1 MIAFKAHI
9 LGSEPYAGG
18 STRDPSETAK
28 KIHKLSSNENPLGP
42 SPRAL
47 RAIRDNLFALHE
59 YNYQDDNRFRE
70 VLSRATGL
78 GMRADQFITA
88 NSGMEL
94 LDLICRAFLEPG
106 DEVILSTP
114 TFLAYKN
121 FAEVAG
127 ATVVD
132 VPLTPKMYSLDID
145 GIIRAAGAKTKI
157 LFLSSP
163 NNPTG
168 TVISPAE
175 MGILLRQLPPQ
186 VVVVYDE
193 VYYHYVTHQ
202 GYARALK
209 YIQEDWNVIGLH
221 SFSKAYGLAGIRL
234 GYAFST
240 PGIAHYLRQLRR
252 PFMINTLSMEAG
264 IAALGDHE
272 HLRQT
277 VDLVEKEKRWLYRQ
291 LIQLGIHF
299 WPSHANFI
307 LFQSPYASSRFA
319 ADMLAGGVM
328 VRTGEVFGAGDCIR
342 VSVGAREANVAFVSL
357 LKMLC

>member
-1 MIAFKAHI
+1 MLPFKAHI

-18 STRDPSETAK
+18 STRETTEAAR

-42 SPRAL
+42 SPLAL
-47 RAIRDNLFALHE
+47 RAIKDNLSSLHE
-59 YNYQDDNRFRE
+59 YNYQDDGRFRE
-70 VLSRATGL
+70 VLAEATGS
-78 GMRADQFITA
+78 GIRAEQFITA

-94 LDLICRAFLEPG
+94 LDLICRGFLEPG

-114 TFLAYKN
+114 TFLAYKS

-132 VPLTPKMYSLDID
+132 VPLKPRTFSPDID
-145 GIIRAAGAKTKI
+145 GIIRATGEKTKM

-168 TVISPAE
+168 SVITQVE
-175 MGILLRQLPPQ
+175 MGMLLRQLPPQ

-193 VYYHYVTHQ
+193 VYYHYVAHQ

-240 PGIAHYLRQLRR
+240 PGIAGYLRQLRR

-264 IAALGDHE
+264 IAALKDHE

-277 VDLVEKEKRWLYRQ
+277 VDLVESEKRWLYRQ
-291 LIQLGIHF
+291 LLQLDITF

-307 LFQSPYASSRFA
+307 LFQSPYAPSRLA

-328 VRTGEVFGAGDCIR
+328 VRTGEVFGADDCIR
-342 VSVGAREANVAFVSL
+342 VTVGTREANVAFINL
-357 LKMLC
+357 LKLLR